1 MLGTG
6 SFMFYAFRLSVYCLR
21 DLKVL
26 PKKGNLNK
34 HRDGITTDSYYTFF
48 PHFPVMVLVQVKTAE
63 NQCQFKIH
71 CFFTPPEQP
80 LVGFIPLQDSKNTL
94 CLNAPVHHQH

>member
-6 SFMFYAFRLSVYCLR
+6 SFMFYAFRLSEYCLR

-34 HRDGITTDSYYTFF
+34 HRDGIIMIHTTHSFLIFLLWYLYRLK
-48 PHFPVMVLVQVKTAE
+48 PQKT
-63 NQCQFKIH
+63 NVSSR
-71 CFFTPPEQP
+71 FTAFSPRRNS
-80 LVGFIPLQDSKNTL
+80 LL
-94 CLNAPVHHQH
+94 